1 MIGEEREGRLQRIP
15 VGRIRPPGRPLRRP
29 PEPAE
34 LQRLAASIR
43 RHGLLHPI
51 LVRPSGKVFEI
62 VSGLRR
68 YLACRQLGMGE
79 VLAVVRPLD
88 DRQAVEVALAENA
101 RREPFSL
108 AERADLLRRL
118 EELFPARP
126 AKELEEWLGP
136 LPEAEAPAAAAMP
149 AVEGLKISLPDWMDA
164 AASEGETVVIPAPA
178 EKAAAPAPG
187 APGLPAAP
195 PPAERKWLI
204 PVTTIVLKEL
214 KATGELDVAFVRKIV
229 GELFDMFDRL
239 PPVEF
244 LDLRYLDPGRRL
256 ARHCINVAKLAM
268 FLARELGLGRDE
280 IEQAA
285 ICGILHDAG
294 MAREKEAILAG
305 SPPEEQEEWKRT
317 KGHPAGGQ
325 VLLTKEAVLRN
336 VVARVAPEHA
346 GGPDEG
352 KKERVHLYARLVN
365 VVDTYE
371 ALVSMRAGRTP
382 ELPFKAM
389 HQVMDA
395 GAQGMLDWDLVRL
408 FVRAVSVYPV
418 GSYVKLEGG
427 EMARVVRANAEMP
440 EKPVIAVLT
449 DAQGA
454 VLEEPVE
461 LDLAMAEPP
470 PFAAVAGPG

>member
-1 MIGEEREGRLQRIP
+1 MIGEEKEGRLQRIP
-15 VGRIRPPGRPLRRP
+15 VGRLRAPARPLRRP

-51 LVRPSGKVFEI
+51 LVRPAGKDFEI

-68 YLACRQLGMGE
+68 YLACRQLGLGE
-79 VLAVVRPLD
+79 ILAVVRPMD
-88 DRQAVEVALAENA
+88 ERQAVEIALAENA
-101 RREPFSL
+101 RREPFS
-108 AERADLLRRL
+108 AGERADLLRRL
-118 EELFPARP
+118 KELFPARP
-126 AKELEEWLGP
+126 PQDLEEWLGP
-136 LPEAEAPAAAAMP
+136 LPEAEVPAAPAAPP
-149 AVEGLKISLPDWMDA
+149 AVEGLKISLPGWMDA
-164 AASEGETVVIPAPA
+164 VGEGETQMIPAPA
-178 EKAAAPAPG
+178 EPAGAPSPG
-187 APGLPAAP
+187 APEVPSAP
-195 PPAERKWLI
+195 PTAERKWLL
-204 PVTTIVLKEL
+204 PVTMIVLKEL

-256 ARHCINVAKLAM
+256 ARHCVNVAKLSM

-336 VVARVAPEHA
+336 VVARVAPDHA
-346 GGPDEG
+346 GGPAEG

-371 ALVSMRAGRTP
+371 ALVSPRAGRP
-382 ELPFKAM
+382 PVLPFKAM

-408 FVRAVSVYPV
+408 FVRAVSVYPI
-418 GSYVKLEGG
+418 GSYMKLEGG
-427 EMARVVRANAEMP
+427 ELARVVRSNAEMP
-440 EKPVIAVLT
+440 EKPVISILT
-449 DAQGA
+449 DAQGS

-470 PFAAVAGPG
+470 PFSAVPGPA